1 VSRERARRRAAIEA
15 ERARAA
21 RAHRRRAERTRRRR
35 EALTSAR
42 ARLPR
47 RTRWRGP
54 RGQLARRRRV
64 ENGLI
69 AAAFLLTQV
78 LTWLV
83 TADWWQRLGSAVLAV
98 LALPVLVTLVL
109 DRRA

>member
-1 VSRERARRRAAIEA
+1 M
-15 ERARAA
+15 
-21 RAHRRRAERTRRRR
+21 
-35 EALTSAR
+35 SAR
-42 ARLPR
+42 ARLPRLPRLPR

-83 TADWWQRLGSAVLAV
+83 TADWWRRLGSAVLAV